1 MGRRDRIGIVSVA
14 GVKWN
19 APNVFFYVVT
29 ISVLNFSTKMEKVSL
44 YDPEKDIVIDIN
56 LSSED
61 VLRAQQDMTFAT
73 SLLNAALK
81 ERESTKNVESSIES
95 DLTQKISKTNVENFQ
110 NDTDDSGSMYRW
122 STTAVLLLL
131 DTYKT
136 FQDKFSSGK
145 YSHKK
150 IWDEISI
157 TLVEK
162 GHLTTGPQ
170 CAAKLRSL
178 KKTYKSV
185 KDHNNLSGNDRR
197 TWQFYE
203 IMNEIFSK
211 KAWCSPVAVA
221 SSTGLSIKQD
231 KDSGFIETI
240 SDSSEGKVC
249 SPKTRESSKE
259 NVCSLLKRKLLQKTE
274 QEEAK
279 VKRHKERMEMDEK
292 FLSVLTKL
300 VEK

>member
-1 MGRRDRIGIVSVA
+1 MLI
-14 GVKWN
+14 
-19 APNVFFYVVT
+19 
-29 ISVLNFSTKMEKVSL
+29 
-44 YDPEKDIVIDIN
+44 
-56 LSSED
+56 
-61 VLRAQQDMTFAT
+61 
-73 SLLNAALK
+73 
-81 ERESTKNVESSIES
+81 
-95 DLTQKISKTNVENFQ
+95 
-110 NDTDDSGSMYRW
+110 SGSMYRW

-185 KDHNNLSGNDRR
+185 KDHNNLSGNNRR

-203 IMNEIFSK
+203 VQE
-211 KAWCSPVAVA
+211 
-221 SSTGLSIKQD
+221 
-231 KDSGFIETI
+231 
-240 SDSSEGKVC
+240 
-249 SPKTRESSKE
+249 
-259 NVCSLLKRKLLQKTE
+259 KL
-274 QEEAK
+274 
-279 VKRHKERMEMDEK
+279 D
-292 FLSVLTKL
+292 
-300 VEK
+300 